1 MTDAPDKATA
11 EDPLIGAT
19 LGGYEIRRLIGR
31 GGYANVY
38 LAMQTRLEREVALK
52 VLREDGTGV
61 NPDQVEAF
69 WREARAAAT
78 FNHPCLVHVHDVGEC
93 DGSHFLSMELVR
105 GGNLARLLRTKG
117 PMPWRDVIMV
127 GLDVVESRCSTL
139 GQHVSIEVGARTLRG
154 RAESLDPNGA
164 LLLRTD
170 HGRLE
175 RVTGGD
181 VLILDT

>member
-1 MTDAPDKATA
+1 MALGHPVDRPSLATS
-11 EDPLIGAT
+11 L
-19 LGGYEIRRLIGR
+19 
-31 GGYANVY
+31 
-38 LAMQTRLEREVALK
+38 
-52 VLREDGTGV
+52 LRELDH
-61 NPDQVEAF
+61 DYARILD
-69 WREARAAAT
+69 RE
-78 FNHPCLVHVHDVGEC
+78 FK
-93 DGSHFLSMELVR
+93 EL
-105 GGNLARLLRTKG
+105 AEE
-117 PMPWRDVIMV
+117 W
-127 GLDVVESRCSTL
+127 ESRCSTL